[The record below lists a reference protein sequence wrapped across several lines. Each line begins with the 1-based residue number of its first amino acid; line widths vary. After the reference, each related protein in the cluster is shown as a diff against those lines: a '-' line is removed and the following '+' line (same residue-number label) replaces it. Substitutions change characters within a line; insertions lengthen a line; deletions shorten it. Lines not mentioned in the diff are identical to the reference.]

1 MTRSAALSPFPLDP
15 LLTPQQNAAKY
26 YKRYTKAKTAE
37 KYLAEQMALAR
48 RDLDYLESVLEELS
62 RAETEQDFLDIRGE
76 LRDAGFLRRQGKKE
90 QNRPAKPLEFRTTS
104 GFRVLVGRNN
114 RQNDKLTMKDANNN
128 DIWFHTKNIPGSH
141 TVLVTDGK
149 APTETAMEEAAV
161 LAAQH
166 SRAKDS
172 AQVPV
177 DYTQIRY
184 VSKPQGAKPGNGHL
198 CAV

>member
-1 MTRSAALSPFPLDP
+1 M
-15 LLTPQQNAAKY
+15 
-26 YKRYTKAKTAE
+26 
-37 KYLAEQMALAR
+37 AR
-48 RDLDYLESVLEELS
+48 RDLAYLESVLQEIQQ
-62 RAETEQDFLDIRGE
+62 AETEQDFLDIRGE
-76 LRDAGFLRRQGKKE
+76 MSDAGFIRKQGKNVL
-90 QNRPAKPLEFRTTS
+90 QRPSKPREFKTS
-104 GFRVLVGRNN
+104 GGFRVLVGRNN

-184 VSKPQGAKPGNGHL
+184 VSKPQGAKPGMVIYVQYKTVYVDPTTESK
-198 CAV
+198 AKQQS